1 MNATTTPN
9 TPPSPFTEL
18 RYRLQGQTAP
28 VTAQLIYYG
37 YASLPHEVCTYPG
50 SRGYKNALRELYAAL
65 GVPVSLTRKDIAHGT
80 RFLHAN
86 GLLPEWVNADGFGGV
101 NNAKR

>member
-1 MNATTTPN
+1 MNAAVLDNN
-9 TPPSPFTEL
+9 TADPFTEL

-28 VTAQLIYYG
+28 VTAQLIYNG
-37 YASLPHEVCTYPG
+37 YRALPHEVCTHPG
-50 SRGYKNALRELYAAL
+50 SREYKNALRELYAAL

-86 GLLPEWVNADGFGGV
+86 GLLPAWVNPDGFGGGGEL
-101 NNAKR
+101 

>member
-1 MNATTTPN
+1 MNAATTPGN
-9 TPPSPFTEL
+9 ATCPFTEL

-28 VTAQLIYYG
+28 ATAQLIYKG
-37 YASLPHEVCTYPG
+37 YASLPHDVCAHPG
-50 SRGYKNALRELYAAL
+50 SREYKNALRELYAGL

-86 GLLPEWVNADGFGGV
+86 GLLPEWVNADGFGGI
-101 NNAKR
+101 NNANR